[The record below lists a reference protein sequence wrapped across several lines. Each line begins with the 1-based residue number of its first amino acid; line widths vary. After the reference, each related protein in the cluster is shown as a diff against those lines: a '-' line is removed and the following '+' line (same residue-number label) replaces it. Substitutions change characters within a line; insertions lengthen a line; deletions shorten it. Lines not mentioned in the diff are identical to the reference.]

1 MAHHSFLLFALISLS
16 YPENWSIRS
25 YSKIYMKRIKKDFPC
40 MDFREK
46 RREKLLFELS
56 NAADSSK
63 KGTSALR
70 FQREKDSKRVT
81 GHSSYCS
88 SSGVVPDG
96 CSTFTFKEP
105 PVRSHETRI
114 IPDGVGTSP
123 EA

>member
-1 MAHHSFLLFALISLS
+1 MAHHSFQTLAHKPARHSHSFSSFFPLGTS
-16 YPENWSIRS
+16 YFP
-25 YSKIYMKRIKKDFPC
+25 KDFLC

-46 RREKLLFELS
+46 RRKKLLFELS
-56 NAADSSK
+56 NATDSSK
-63 KGTSALR
+63 EEISALR

-88 SSGVVPDG
+88 STGVVPDG
-96 CSTFTFKEP
+96 CSTFTLKEP